1 MKPKHDSGKSKISST
16 LKGNGKGKENILDKL
31 VNNFVIVAFFIL
43 FALIFLLGSLIAGGY
58 FK

>member
-1 MKPKHDSGKSKISST
+1 MTNSKTKTSE
-16 LKGNGKGKENILDKL
+16 ENILDKL